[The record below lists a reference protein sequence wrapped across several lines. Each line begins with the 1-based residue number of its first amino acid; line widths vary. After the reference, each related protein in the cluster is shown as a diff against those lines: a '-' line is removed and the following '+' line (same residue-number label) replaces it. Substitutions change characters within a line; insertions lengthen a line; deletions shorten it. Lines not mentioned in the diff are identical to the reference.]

1 MARNDR
7 PRRVDIGFTGGQVLS
22 IRLRDSEHSGLRKAL
37 DRRGDDSRWH
47 ELKTEDSD
55 LAVDLQQ
62 VVYVRIDT
70 EEHKVGF

>member
-1 MARNDR
+1 MATEDR
-7 PRRVDIGFTGGQVLS
+7 ARRVDVGFAGGQVLAL
-22 IRLRDSEHSGLRKAL
+22 RLRESVYKDLQKAL
-37 DRRGDDSRWH
+37 SSDKNSGWH

-55 LAVDLQQ
+55 VTVDLAQ